1 MEELLFHR
9 QLVYLVP
16 QLFATI
22 HHISVLAPATAS
34 FRPFPCVMRSPVFSR
49 GQSRRISED
58 DSP

>member
-1 MEELLFHR
+1 MKELLLHR

-22 HHISVLAPATAS
+22 HHISVPAPVIAG
-34 FRPFPCVMRSPVFSR
+34 FRPFPCIMRSPAFSWR
-49 GQSRRISED
+49 QSRRILED